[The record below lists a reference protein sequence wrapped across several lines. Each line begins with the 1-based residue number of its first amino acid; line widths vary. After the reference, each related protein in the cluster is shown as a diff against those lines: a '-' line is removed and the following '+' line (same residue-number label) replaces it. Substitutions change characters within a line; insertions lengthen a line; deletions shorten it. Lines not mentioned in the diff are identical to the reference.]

1 MFLAARFDND
11 INCNYTMS
19 AANQKSFR
27 KVGGQGDRIIKKQR
41 EKHMSNKEYSKYIFW
56 IVFTVIALSTL
67 TGS

>member
-1 MFLAARFDND
+1 
-11 INCNYTMS
+11 MS
-19 AANQKSFR
+19 AANQKKFQKSW
-27 KVGGQGDRIIKKQR
+27 GQGDRIIKKK